1 MTKNNKILIGV
12 AILAAGGYFY
22 MQSKKPKKAFM
33 NVQGK
38 KWSCPAGKQ
47 KYQRGPNEFYCIDPR
62 GYSPSSLVKK
72 VND

>member
-1 MTKNNKILIGV
+1 MTKNTKILLG
-12 AILAAGGYFY
+12 AGILAAGAYFY
-22 MQSKKPKKAFM
+22 MQSKKTKSFA
-33 NVQGK
+33 NVAGK